1 MKHFTLSLAAALFA
15 AFTAC
20 AAALEIVSPKEGTT
34 VSILTADMKAY
45 LALPRAER
53 VKKFADATERKR
65 IVKFGDRPQKTL
77 LSWTCT
83 EPAATGVVWSVK
95 VRRAKDNAV
104 VFTARTRK
112 RSIEID
118 NLEIACAYK
127 WRVKG
132 QVGGGPLLRAEGTF
146 RTEDLAP
153 RLMHLSRVHNM
164 RDFGGRVGLG
174 GRRVRQGRVYRSAG
188 LNANAR
194 KSKSKGGMVPGRV
207 TLTDASRAYAKG
219 VLGIRT
225 DLDLRSDRECFG
237 MTGSPLGPEVK
248 WVHVSSSAYGGMGKD
263 KGKNAFAKAF
273 RVFLDEKNYPMVFHC
288 IAGADRTGSLA
299 FILNALLGVDE
310 EELWR
315 DWEVTGF
322 QSRSVSFNHRARFD
336 KLVKVFDAFPGATL
350 HERVAA
356 YVKSVGFTDADIE
369 KFRELML
376 EP

>member
-1 MKHFTLSLAAALFA
+1 MRKFILAALAGVLFA
-15 AFTAC
+15 ATA
-20 AAALEIVSPKEGTT
+20 APLEIVSPQEGAT
-34 VSILTADMKAY
+34 VPILSTDMKTY

-53 VKKFADATERKR
+53 VKKFADPAERKR
-65 IVKFGDRPQKTL
+65 IVKFGDRPQKTR
-77 LSWTCT
+77 LSWNCT
-83 EPAATGVVWSVK
+83 EPGATGVVWSVK
-95 VRRAKDNAV
+95 VRRAKDGAV
-104 VFTARTRK
+104 VFTAKTRK
-112 RSIEID
+112 NSIEID
-118 NLEIACAYK
+118 NLEIAGAYK

-132 QVGGGPLLRAEGTF
+132 KVGNGPLLRAEGTF
-146 RTEDLAP
+146 RTEDIAP
-153 RLMHLSRVHNM
+153 RLMHLSRVRNM

-174 GRRVRQGRVYRSAG
+174 GRRVRQGILYRSAG

-194 KSKSKGGMVPGRV
+194 KSKSKGKMVPGRV

-225 DLDLRSDRECFG
+225 DLDLRTDHECFG

-248 WVHVSSSAYGGMGKD
+248 WVHISSSSYGGMGKD
-263 KGKNAFAKAF
+263 KGKKAFAKGF

-299 FILNALLGVDE
+299 FILGALLGVDE

-322 QSRSVSFNHRARFD
+322 QSGNIGFNHRARFN
-336 KLVKVFDAFPGATL
+336 KLVKVFDAFPGATI